1 MRYTNARKCIEPFL
15 RTTFLAISGLICLA
29 MGSHN
34 ARAAEFTI
42 GVSIWDVSSTPAAVP
57 IVMGM
62 RDAAE
67 KDGVK
72 ILLSDPKWDAS
83 TQVDNIR
90 DFVTRHVDAI
100 AVFPIDIVGVIPA
113 VQEAQKAGVPV
124 VAALG
129 GVEGL
134 PYVGVNDVEYGRVHA
149 RLMLEALKDVKGKK
163 RIGLFRGTAGGSP
176 DRLRM
181 QGMQEVFKASGQDIE
196 IESVTADWVPE
207 KALTGFQDLLERY
220 PNKGDLSLVSSMG
233 NCMVPPS
240 IDWAKK
246 NGREEIIF
254 TTMDLCKA
262 DEEALKNGTLYG
274 VAFQDVYQMGRL
286 VVDTL
291 DAMHKSGD
299 YHTLPEFARN
309 PPIVVCEK
317 ATFDKCQG
325 RGF

>member
-1 MRYTNARKCIEPFL
+1 MLNFEAIRQSRTLARSMML
-15 RTTFLAISGLICLA
+15 VVAAWMGLAASA
-29 MGSHN
+29 YS
-34 ARAAEFTI
+34 ADYTI
-42 GVSIWDVSSTPAAVP
+42 GISIWDVSNNPSSVP
-57 IVMGM
+57 IIVGM
-62 RDAAE
+62 NEAA
-67 KDGVK
+67 KQAGVK
-72 ILLSDPKWDAS
+72 IIVSDPKWDAS
-83 TQVDNIR
+83 AQVENIR

-100 AVFPIDIVGVIPA
+100 AVFPIDVVGVEPA
-113 VQEAQKAGVPV
+113 IHDAEKAGVPV
-124 VAALG
+124 IGALG
-129 GVEGL
+129 KIEGL
-134 PYVGVNDVEYGRVHA
+134 PYVGVDDLEYGRVHA
-149 RLMLEALKDVKGKK
+149 RLMLEALKNIKGPK

-196 IESVTADWVPE
+196 IESVTADWIPE

-220 PNKGDLSLVSSMG
+220 PKKGDLALVSSMG

-262 DEEALKNGTLYG
+262 DEEAVKNGTLYG

-309 PPIVVCEK
+309 PPIAVCEK
-317 ATFDKCQG
+317 DTFDKCKG
-325 RGF
+325 RG

>member
-1 MRYTNARKCIEPFL
+1 MRLLRKLQKVTPSVGA
-15 RTTFLAISGLICLA
+15 TFLTTLA
-29 MGSHN
+29 LAWLTMGVHAVRS
-34 ARAAEFTI
+34 AEYTI
-42 GVSIWDVSSTPAAVP
+42 GVTIWDVSSTPAAVP
-57 IVMGM
+57 IVEGM
-62 RDAAE
+62 KEAA
-67 KDGVK
+67 KQDGVT

-83 TQVDNIR
+83 AQVDNIR
-90 DFVTRHVDAI
+90 DFVTRGVNAI

-113 VQEAQKAGVPV
+113 VEEAQKAGVPV

-129 GVEGL
+129 AIEGL
-134 PYVGVNDVEYGRVHA
+134 PYVGVDDLEYGRVHA
-149 RLMLEALKDVKGKK
+149 RLMLEAMKDIKGRK
-163 RIGLFRGTAGGSP
+163 RIGIFRGTAGGSP

-196 IESVTADWVPE
+196 IESVTADWIPE
-207 KALTGFQDLLERY
+207 KALTGFQDLLQRY
-220 PNKGDLSLVSSMG
+220 PNKGDLALVTSMG

-262 DEEALKNGTLYG
+262 DEEAVQNGTLYG
-274 VAFQDVYQMGRL
+274 VAFQDVRQMGRL
-286 VVDTL
+286 VIDTIV
-291 DAMHKSGD
+291 AMNKASD

-309 PPIVVCEK
+309 PPIIVCTR
-317 ATFDKCQG
+317 ATVHNCKG